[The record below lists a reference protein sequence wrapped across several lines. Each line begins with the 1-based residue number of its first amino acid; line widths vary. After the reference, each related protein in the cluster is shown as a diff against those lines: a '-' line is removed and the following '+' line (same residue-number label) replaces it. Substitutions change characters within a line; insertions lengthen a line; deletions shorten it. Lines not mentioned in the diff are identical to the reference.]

1 MKQKSFWRVSWLL
14 LVLWAITACGG
25 SPEAAA
31 VEAEATPTVEFGTP
45 VEVADVETGDIT
57 LIYAYNGGLQPK
69 DEVSIVPS
77 LGGKVDTL
85 LVEVGDEVKA
95 GDSIATIEQ
104 DVYLAQLKQA
114 EAGLKTAEL
123 NLAKMKIG
131 SRPEEIAVAQAAV
144 EVARAALNDVA
155 TIDDNERTSSA
166 AALAR
171 AQSALRIAQTN
182 YDKIAWAGDV
192 GATREAQALEEATI
206 AYEDALADYT
216 LQTNP
221 SDSQLAPLLVQ
232 LAQAELNLI
241 RTQDPFRETDFAIAE
256 AGIEQAKAGVEL
268 AQIQVD
274 HTTIEAPFDG
284 LIADLFIS
292 QGSTVGPQSPLAR
305 FVSKEIEVEIEVE
318 ESRINDISE
327 GQNVSL
333 KLTAYPDQ
341 DFPATVTSISPVA
354 DENTRTFTV
363 KVAPL
368 DEAGVLRS
376 GMFAAVSVLAAER
389 QNTTLIPRDALI
401 QLDDGGV
408 AVYVVEAG
416 QAHQRTVEIGISDG
430 ERIEIL
436 AGLEPGEVVVVS
448 GQPNLTDGVKV
459 EVTNR
464 L

>member
-1 MKQKSFWRVSWLL
+1 
-14 LVLWAITACGG
+14 
-25 SPEAAA
+25 
-31 VEAEATPTVEFGTP
+31 
-45 VEVADVETGDIT
+45 
-57 LIYAYNGGLQPK
+57 
-69 DEVSIVPS
+69 
-77 LGGKVDTL
+77 
-85 LVEVGDEVKA
+85 VKA
-95 GDSIATIEQ
+95 GDPIATIDQ